1 MKKYKKYGEYPGT
14 GEIIY
19 LLGMGTLLVASIFM
33 PGLGYAARMI
43 DRAKRSY
50 DWQKSQKEW
59 RRFNPYFLK
68 YNLKRLKE
76 QKVVEIIKE
85 GEQEIV
91 KLTKKGYTKYLKFKL
106 EELSLKGKAW
116 DGKWRIVIYDISKF
130 KRNQQNAFRYI
141 LKYINFLLLQKSVYL
156 TPYPCEEQI
165 TYLREYFGIGD
176 EVLLIRADYIE
187 NENIYKQYFGL

>member
-1 MKKYKKYGEYPGT
+1 MKKYKNYGEYPGT

-19 LLGMGTLLVASIFM
+19 LLGMGTLLVAGIFM
-33 PGLGYAARMI
+33 PGLGYTYRMI

-50 DWQKSQKEW
+50 DWEKSQKEW
-59 RRFNPYFLK
+59 RKFNPYFLK

-76 QKVVEIIKE
+76 QKIVEIVKE
-85 GEQEIV
+85 NGQEIV
-91 KLTKKGYTKYLKFKL
+91 KLTKKGHTKYLKFKL
-106 EELSLKGKAW
+106 EELSLKGKRW

-130 KRNQQNAFRYI
+130 KRREQNAFRYI

-165 TYLREYFGIGD
+165 SYLREYFGIGD
-176 EVLLIRADYIE
+176 EVILLRADYIE
-187 NENIYKQYFGL
+187 NDEIYKQYFGL